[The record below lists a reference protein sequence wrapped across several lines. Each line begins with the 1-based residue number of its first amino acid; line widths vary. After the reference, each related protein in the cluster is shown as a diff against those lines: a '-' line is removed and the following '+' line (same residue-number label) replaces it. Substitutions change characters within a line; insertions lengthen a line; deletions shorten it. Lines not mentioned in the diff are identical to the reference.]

1 MDVVEA
7 TLLSSVHGASARD
20 GLIWARGRASE
31 VEMVDVDLAEPII
44 KDTNNKNVFFKK
56 KKR

>member
-20 GLIWARGRASE
+20 GLIWARGTASE
-31 VEMVDVDLAEPII
+31 VEMVDVAEPIV
-44 KDTNNKNVFFKK
+44 KDTNNKNVFFKNK
-56 KKR
+56 KVV